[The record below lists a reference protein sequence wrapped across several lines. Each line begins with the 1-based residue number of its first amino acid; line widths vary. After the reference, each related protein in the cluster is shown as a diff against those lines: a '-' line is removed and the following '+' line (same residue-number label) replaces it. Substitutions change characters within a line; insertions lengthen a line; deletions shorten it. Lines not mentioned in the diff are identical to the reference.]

1 MVEPSELPYDFMV
14 LPFVEIELRL
24 GTITRNKFDPNV
36 DKKYFEKIKEHL
48 ESGDWKTTINKNTIE
63 YCEGNLKLITEK
75 DAVVNQK
82 LMLKENV
89 FNEDTQLSLS
99 PFDLRY
105 SLNQEF
111 KLDSQINTFCK
122 DNCLIRTK
130 ARKSFVSDNFQ
141 YDLTVVNENNNG
153 ITKTKYEIEI
163 ELLVNKETLT
173 WKTCYINDFLE
184 CKVYDLINIVESLS
198 RDKFKINIVKNK

>member
-1 MVEPSELPYDFMV
+1 M
-14 LPFVEIELRL
+14 
-24 GTITRNKFDPNV
+24 K
-36 DKKYFEKIKEHL
+36 KIKEHL
-48 ESGDWKTTINKNTIE
+48 ESGNWKTTINKNTIE
-63 YCEGNLKLITEK
+63 YFEGNLKLITEK
-75 DAVVNQK
+75 DAIVNQK

-89 FNEDTQLSLS
+89 FNEDTQLSSS

-130 ARKSFVSDNFQ
+130 ARKSFMSDNFQ

-184 CKVYDLINIVESLS
+184 CKVYDLINIVESLP
-198 RDKFKINIVKNK
+198 RDKFKINIANNK